1 MNRERNTKKEIRRMK
16 AKRQIKEQISHVIEG
31 IVQWIPFQI
40 YVKIAQSERIDYTLN
55 VYRFILK

>member
-1 MNRERNTKKEIRRMK
+1 MNCERNAKKEKRRMK

-40 YVKIAQSERIDYTLN
+40 YVKIAQSERIDFTLN